1 MTAVLY
7 DDAVT
12 TPPAPTLTPAP
23 AQKQARKRLPHP
35 PIGAGGD
42 PMLDAATRLLS
53 IPLRQVYAVLWR
65 VGLIEVTA

>member
-12 TPPAPTLTPAP
+12 LPTAPCPRVAPAPKSAP
-23 AQKQARKRLPHP
+23 NRRPQP
-35 PIGAGGD
+35 PIGGGD
-42 PMLDAATRLLS
+42 PLVDAATRLLS

>member
-7 DDAVT
+7 DDVVT
-12 TPPAPTLTPAP
+12 GTTAPRLAPAPRPA
-23 AQKQARKRLPHP
+23 KRQSTA
-35 PIGAGGD
+35 AGGD
-42 PMLDAATRLLS
+42 PLVDAATHLLT